1 MAVGWSAVQ
10 DPTIGFGV
18 GTPAMGS
25 RVHFVLIIGGAFGTP
40 NLTLSSSNSG
50 SNAQLVA
57 DVNAQRDKTQT
68 DINKYL
74 KIYPVFESGLGVRF

>member
-1 MAVGWSAVQ
+1 
-10 DPTIGFGV
+10 
-18 GTPAMGS
+18 MGS
-25 RVHFVLIIGGAFGTP
+25 RVHFVLNIGGAFGTP

-50 SNAQLVA
+50 SNAQLAA